1 MSRIYEPYF
10 IGFKMHHYFMYH
22 CGGGGTKSNYVIK
35 FKVHSDFKN
44 VKVKKKF

>member
-1 MSRIYEPYF
+1 MNHTLLVLRCTI
-10 IGFKMHHYFMYH
+10 IL
-22 CGGGGTKSNYVIK
+22 CTTGGGGTKSNYVIK